1 MIQNDI
7 DMVLDNNPRLNEKYA
22 PEIDNCGGS
31 ATAKNILFGFNSKFL
46 IYNNGI
52 KGS

>member
-7 DMVLDNNPRLNEKYA
+7 NMVVDNNPRLNNKYA

-31 ATAKNILFGFNSKFL
+31 AAAKNIIFGFYFKFH
-46 IYNNGI
+46 INN
-52 KGS
+52 